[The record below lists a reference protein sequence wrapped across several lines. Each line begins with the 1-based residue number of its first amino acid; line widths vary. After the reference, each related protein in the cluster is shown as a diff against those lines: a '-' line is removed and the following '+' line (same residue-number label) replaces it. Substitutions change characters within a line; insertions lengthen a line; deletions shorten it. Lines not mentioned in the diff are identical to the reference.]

1 MKHRLPLILI
11 LLMVMLGASGCK
23 SIFKTRWSNFNAYY
37 NTFYNAERYY
47 KLGYDKVQKR
57 VDPIN
62 PERPIRIH
70 KRPNST
76 LDADFENAILK
87 GADVLRDFSDSKWVD
102 DALLLIG
109 KSYFFQGQYFSA
121 DMKFQELLAATN
133 SVSMLQQGVIWRG
146 RFFLESEQYETGID
160 YLNNALFDE
169 ELRWRGAEEA
179 DVRLLLAQ
187 LHAELEQWEQAEE
200 QLVAGLENAR
210 GREIL
215 ANGWFLLGQIRE
227 RTDDEIG
234 ALAAYSRVSRFNP
247 EYSMVYNAKRKQAE
261 ISRETGRLDEALK
274 LFIDMSR
281 DDKNFDELAELN
293 YEIGRT
299 YQLLEDYARAERYY
313 YDVLRYTIK
322 SPTVETKAKT
332 YYGLAEV
339 NKDYYL
345 DYFTAAAYYDSAAT
359 SGKDLERLPSWFDA
373 AELSVSYNTYR
384 RLAIEAY
391 EADSLLW
398 LSNLNEDA
406 FDSVIAVVRQQK
418 IAQMREEM
426 RRQQA
431 AANTMVNLGATPQ
444 GGGSSLGASASSG
457 FLNHKNQTMVNDGKQ
472 AFRAIWGDRP
482 LVDNWRRMDA
492 VRLARE
498 DPQLADELGNNAG
511 NGTSDELEVE
521 IDFSKIPFTPEEK
534 EKSRETIASKIYEIG
549 NVFFLQLN
557 MPDSADSRYRRV
569 ISLYPDLPVAA
580 QAKYSL
586 SELYYTEG
594 DSTASQIWADRLV
607 ADHPETIYRNRLAER
622 FPTRIQPVDMG
633 LTGEDSIRV
642 AFEERF
648 QALRDTLSIDA
659 IESLRTFSAEKFDS
673 PQAPDALLLA
683 AHKYIELGKEDSLYK
698 ENYPKYLDLNAEW
711 DRKEKIFTALKD
723 SAKVILSDSLA
734 TSADSLE
741 WKPIADSTF
750 KKPNFPQYYPY
761 FGAMWDS
768 SRVVLSQWETQFPTN
783 AKKDIVSRLAASLK
797 YPVYVTAY
805 LDSIRIANEPKPEVP
820 LDSLGQPILSAEMD
834 STMSDSLRAVM
845 AAALDSAMVGQM
857 PPIPPDSMAAVPPI
871 AGDTTS
877 IAQIPPTVVDSTA
890 VAPPPP
896 VEEPP
901 KQEPERKVFTLDE
914 LNAKLEPLIE
924 IDKFIDDLKLED
936 AFQGVN
942 ISGVLI
948 YRVRINEYGQP
959 IEVETKD
966 DAGLAAVATYVS
978 HAIREA
984 ITFKPINGPNGEPVL
999 VEGLLEI
1006 KL

>member
-47 KLGYDKVQKR
+47 KLGYDKVEKR

-121 DMKFQELLAATN
+121 DMKFQELLSATN
-133 SVSMLQQGVIWRG
+133 SVSMRQQGVIWRG
-146 RFFLESEQYETGID
+146 RFFLESEQYETGIA
-160 YLNNALFDE
+160 YLNNMLFDE

-187 LHAELEQWEQAEE
+187 LHAELEEWPQAEE
-200 QLVAGLENAR
+200 QLVTGLEDAR
-210 GREIL
+210 GRQIL

-227 RTDDEIG
+227 RMDDEVG
-234 ALAAYSRVSRFNP
+234 ALTAYSRVPRFNP
-247 EYSMVYNAKRKQAE
+247 DYAMVYNAKRKQAE

-322 SPTVETKAKT
+322 TPTVETKAKT

-345 DYFTAAAYYDSAAT
+345 DYFVAAAYYDSAAT
-359 SGKDLERLPSWFDA
+359 SGKDLDKLPSWFDA
-373 AELSVSYNTYR
+373 SELSLSYNTYK
-384 RLAIEAY
+384 RLAIEAH

-418 IAQMREEM
+418 IAQMREEL

-431 AANTMVNLGATPQ
+431 AANTMVNLGASQQ
-444 GGGSSLGASASSG
+444 GSGNSLGASASSG

-498 DPQLADELGNNAG
+498 DPQLAEELGETG
-511 NGTSDELEVE
+511 SGTTEEFEVE

-549 NVFFLQLN
+549 NVFFLQLD
-557 MPDSADSRYRRV
+557 MPDSADTRYRRV

-586 SELYYTEG
+586 SELYFTRG

-622 FPTRIQPVDMG
+622 FPTRIQPIDMG
-633 LTGEDSIRV
+633 LSSEDSIRV
-642 AFEERF
+642 AFDERF
-648 QALRDTLSIDA
+648 KAIRDTLSVES

-698 ENYPKYLDLNAEW
+698 ENYPKYIDLNAEW
-711 DRKEKIFTALKD
+711 DRNESIFTALKD
-723 SAKVILSDSLA
+723 SAKSILSDSLA
-734 TSADSLE
+734 TAADSLE

-761 FGAMWDS
+761 YGAMWDS
-768 SRVVLSQWETQFPTN
+768 SRVVLTQWETQFPTHS
-783 AKKDIVSRLAASLK
+783 KKDIVTRLAASLK

-820 LDSLGQPILSAEMD
+820 LDSLGQPIVGVDMD

-845 AAALDSAMVGQM
+845 AAALDSTMAGQM
-857 PPIPPDSMAAVPPI
+857 PPVPPDSTVTGVPPVI
-871 AGDTTS
+871 T
-877 IAQIPPTVVDSTA
+877 DSTA
-890 VAPPPP
+890 VSQVPP
-896 VEEPP
+896 VVADTTGVAQPP
-901 KQEPERKVFTLDE
+901 IQEPERKIYTLEE
-914 LNAKLEPLIE
+914 LNAKLEPIIE
-924 IDKFIDDLKLED
+924 LDKFIDDLKLDD

-942 ISGVLI
+942 ITGVLKFL
-948 YRVRINEYGQP
+948 VRINEYGQP
-959 IEVETKD
+959 VEVETKD
-966 DAGLAAVATYVS
+966 DAGLEAVATYVS

-984 ITFKPINGPNGEPVL
+984 ITFKPINGPSGEPVL